1 MDIKNLP
8 CDKQIKTVCPMTL
21 PNPNGPYACCE
32 NQCAWWKTYYK
43 GQANFEYSECVV
55 VAITSLLDMV

>member
-32 NQCAWWKTYYK
+32 KQCAWWQTYYK
-43 GQANFEYSECVV
+43 GDEEEYSECGIMS
-55 VAITSLLDMV
+55 ITSLQDMV